1 MFPLIS
7 LQSGY
12 YASLCFYGL
21 QKIGFMNS
29 EKDPAYKKWAEQL
42 SELGEAFSFNA
53 PLAGGPLFSLVYQVP
68 GYLDPLSLQDLQ
80 EIFQAT
86 DRFIVDRDIAVFKK
100 QFPFKTLHW
109 EKWYTEAWLNNIFG
123 GMAHDI
129 PAARK
134 AVKLFLEFMEEIWLG
149 YTEAYAEKISRYPF
163 AQREMLANNLNV
175 FEHWQQQLKQP
186 YPYSSFNVIIC
197 PQSGTFASSLG
208 PEKIVFGAKHC
219 WSVLE
224 NALIH
229 EVGVRTA
236 NLELLAK
243 HPETGPFMKANYFGM
258 LRIIETE
265 ICHRKESMLPADS
278 KDPFVK
284 AMRLDELV
292 TWRRQQNFNGD
303 FPSLLAK
310 LYKAAQASSLL

>member
-1 MFPLIS
+1 MSPFIH

-29 EKDPAYKKWAEQL
+29 KKDPHYKKWADQL
-42 SELGEAFSFNA
+42 SELGEAFRFNA

-68 GYLDPLSLQDLQ
+68 GYLDPQSLQDLQ
-80 EIFQAT
+80 EVFQAT
-86 DRFIVDRDIAVFKK
+86 DKFIVDRDIAVFKK

-109 EKWYTEAWLNNIFG
+109 EKWYTEAWLNNIFA

-134 AVKLFLEFMEEIWLG
+134 AVKLFFEFMKEMWLS
-149 YTEAYAEKISRYPF
+149 YPEAHAEKTSRYPF
-163 AQREMLANNLNV
+163 AQRELLANKLNV
-175 FEHWQQQLKQP
+175 FDRWQQQLEQP
-186 YPYSSFNVIIC
+186 YPYSSFKVIIC
-197 PQSGTFASSLG
+197 PQSETFASSLG
-208 PEKIVFGAKHC
+208 PEKIVFGAKHS
-219 WSVLE
+219 WPVLE
-224 NALIH
+224 NALTH
-229 EVGVRTA
+229 EIGVRTA
-236 NLELLAK
+236 NLEILAK

-258 LRIIETE
+258 LKIIETE
-265 ICHRKESMLPADS
+265 ICYRKKNLLPSDS

-284 AMRLDELV
+284 SMGLEKLMA
-292 TWRRQQNFNGD
+292 WRQQQNVNCG

-310 LYKAAQASSLL
+310 LYTAAHANSLL